1 MCERKQ
7 FGNRVK
13 ANFRERPGLMEFNRA
28 STLGRG
34 GFGVTPGWMWACL
47 ARSNVFR
54 NASANRA
61 VHPYGCQIKNGKRG
75 PPEFDVSLGCF

>member
-28 STLGRG
+28 STLGRR

-54 NASANRA
+54 NASAIVPSTRTA
-61 VHPYGCQIKNGKRG
+61 ARSRMEKRG
-75 PPEFDVSLGCF
+75 SPESDISLLV